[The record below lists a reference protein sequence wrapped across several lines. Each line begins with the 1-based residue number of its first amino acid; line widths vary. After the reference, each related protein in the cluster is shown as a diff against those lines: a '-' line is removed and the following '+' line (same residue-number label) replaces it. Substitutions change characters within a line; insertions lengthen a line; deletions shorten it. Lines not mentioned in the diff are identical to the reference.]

1 MQLGIFARTFVR
13 PTPTAVLDAVKA
25 HGLNYVQFNM
35 ACAGLP
41 PMPDRIDPELCDRIR
56 QEMAARNL
64 TMVAVSGTFNMI
76 HPDSDK
82 RQRGLRRLAVLAA
95 ACKRLGTSVITLC
108 TGTRDPKDKWR
119 HHPDNA
125 SPEAWQDLI
134 VSMHAALQIAREH
147 NITLAIEPEVS
158 NVVDSAAKTR
168 RLLDEMG
175 SPNLKIIMDAA
186 NLFPAG
192 TLRHQHRIL
201 DEAFALL
208 GADIILAHAK
218 DLSQDGEAGQL
229 AAGTGLLDYDHYL
242 SLLQASGF
250 DGSLLLH
257 SLAESQ
263 VDQAVSFLRQRL
275 EELERKTR
283 NTDETAEVRREPNS
297 LPKPKQ

>member
-1 MQLGIFARTFVR
+1 MQLGIFAKTFVR
-13 PTPTAVLDAVKA
+13 PTLAAVLDAVKGC
-25 HGLNYVQFNM
+25 GLNYLQFNM

-41 PMPDRIDPELCDRIR
+41 SMPDQIDPELCDRIR
-56 QEMAARNL
+56 QEMMARQL

-76 HPDSDK
+76 HPDPGE

-95 ACKRLGTSVITLC
+95 ACKRLETSIISLC

-125 SPEAWQDLI
+125 SPDAWRDLV
-134 VSMHAALQIAREH
+134 VSMQTALQIAREH
-147 NITLAIEPEVS
+147 HITLAIEPEVS
-158 NVVDSAAKTR
+158 NVVDSAAKAR
-168 RLLDEMG
+168 RLLDQMG
-175 SPNLKIIMDAA
+175 SRHLKVVIDAA
-186 NLFPAG
+186 NLFHAG
-192 TLRHQHRIL
+192 TLQHQHRIL

-208 GADIILAHAK
+208 EADIILAHAK

-250 DGSLLLH
+250 DGPLLLH
-257 SLAESQ
+257 SLAEFQ

-275 EELERKTR
+275 EGIGQVIEGNARKT
-283 NTDETAEVRREPNS
+283 DEIA
-297 LPKPKQ
+297 